1 MLMSSLITPTYATTH
16 QQETSPVVRTFK
28 RRECLPMIQNQ
39 NLLWKIETGMV
50 RSITLHEEGDITTLG
65 LWGAGD
71 IIGHLFAGIEP
82 YHAECLST
90 VRVHRLQ
97 IDDCQAL
104 EEAMWCHI
112 QQSHALL
119 TMHHGSVQT
128 RFSTFLKWLADKFG
142 QRSGDECFIPLPL
155 THQDIAEVIGSS
167 RVTVTRLIGEF
178 EREEILSWSK
188 KGCVLRHHSG
198 SNIKPAEHHFRSR
211 RH

>member
-1 MLMSSLITPTYATTH
+1 MTLITPTYATTH
-16 QQETSPVVRTFK
+16 PPETSPVVRTFK
-28 RRECLPMIQNQ
+28 RRECLPMIQN
-39 NLLWKIETGMV
+39 LLWKIDTGMV

-82 YHAECLST
+82 YQAECLGT
-90 VRVHRLQ
+90 VRVHRLL
-97 IDDCQAL
+97 INDYQAL

-112 QQSHALL
+112 QQSQALL
-119 TMHHGSVQT
+119 TMQHGSVQT
-128 RFSTFLKWLADKFG
+128 RFSRFLNWLADRFG
-142 QRSGDECFIPLPL
+142 QRSGDECFIPLPF

-178 EREEILSWSK
+178 EREDTLSWSK

-198 SNIKPAEHHFRSR
+198 PQTKPVEYPFKRCR
-211 RH
+211 Y